1 MNTIVLVDGNTDNAK
16 ELQHNGQRLLQK
28 HSHNFI
34 EINTEEDDYSEQD
47 LYEIFVNSGIEFTGK
62 FYVGLCYGVLLEPE
76 KVRNM
81 SYERYLFLKFSI
93 YKRIKEIF
101 CLSKT
106 GFVVKKED
114 SCCSLIAVIPEED
127 REAFIEKYVLK
138 SKQVIKNDFGVEL
151 QVGVG
156 EMIRNTSQLLM
167 TYESAKYAYDLYFFE
182 EKDIMDYGKLD
193 KVENLSFDVYEEL
206 LEEVYNSIVGKDK
219 KVYDKIENVLNAI
232 EYIHYGNKNAAI
244 NRCIMFI
251 GELGKKLKDLN
262 PKAANWRIKQEEKQ
276 EELRYQ
282 TTYRA
287 VKAIVIEFYQ
297 YLIPV
302 IYHLVD
308 QGSVYEI
315 VQIKEYIQ
323 RNYMH
328 DVSLKELADLTYVS
342 RSYFSTAFK
351 NATGKNFKTYLT
363 EIRMEE
369 ALKLVLR
376 TNMKTYEIAEAVGYH
391 NVRFFVDAFKNAYKM
406 SPLEYRK
413 LHSNEA
419 AKKKLYQ

>member
-1 MNTIVLVDGNTDNAK
+1 MNTIVLFNGNTDNIR
-16 ELQHNGQRLLQK
+16 EFHNNDQILLQK

-34 EINTEEDDYSEQD
+34 EINTEEDNYSEQD

-62 FYVGLCYGVLLEPE
+62 FYVGLCYGVLMDPE

-81 SYERYLFLKFSI
+81 SYEKYLFLKFSI
-93 YKRIKEIF
+93 YKKIKEIF

-127 REAFIEKYVLK
+127 RDNFIEKYVLK
-138 SKQVIKNDFGVEL
+138 SKQAIKNDFGVEL

-156 EMIRNTSQLLM
+156 EMIRNTGQLLR
-167 TYESAKYAYDLYFFE
+167 TYETAKYAYNLYFFE
-182 EKDIMDYGKLD
+182 EKDIMDYSKIE
-193 KVENLSFDVYEEL
+193 KVDGLSFDVYEEL
-206 LEEVYNSIVGKDK
+206 LEELYNSIVSKDK
-219 KVYDKIENVLNAI
+219 KVFDKIENVLNAI

-244 NRCIMFI
+244 NRCIMFV

-287 VKAIVIEFYQ
+287 VKDIIIEFYQ
-297 YLIPV
+297 YLVPV
-302 IYHLVD
+302 IYHNVD

-315 VQIKEYIQ
+315 IQIKEYIQ
-323 RNYMH
+323 RNYMQ
-328 DVSLKELADLTYVS
+328 DISLKELADLTYVS

-376 TNMKTYEIAEAVGYH
+376 SNMKTYEIAEAVGYH
-391 NVRFFVDAFKNAYKM
+391 NVRIFVDAFKSAYKM

-419 AKKKLYQ
+419 VHR

>member
-1 MNTIVLVDGNTDNAK
+1 MNTIVLVNGNTDNIG
-16 ELQHNGQRLLQK
+16 EFYHDDQILLQT

-34 EINTEEDDYSEQD
+34 EINTEEDNYSEQD
-47 LYEIFVNSGIEFTGK
+47 LYEIFVNSGFEFTGK

-81 SYERYLFLKFSI
+81 SYEKYLFLKFSI
-93 YKRIKEIF
+93 YKKIKEIF

-114 SCCSLIAVIPEED
+114 SCCSLVAVIPEED
-127 REAFIEKYVLK
+127 SEDFIEKYVLK
-138 SKQVIKNDFGVEL
+138 SKEVIKNDFGVEL

-156 EMIRNTSQLLM
+156 EMTRNTSQLLR
-167 TYESAKYAYDLYFFE
+167 TYETAKYAYHLYFFE
-182 EKDIMDYGKLD
+182 EKDILEYSKIN
-193 KVENLSFDVYEEL
+193 KAESLSFDVYEEL
-206 LEEVYNSIVGKDK
+206 MEELYNSIVSKDK
-219 KVYDKIENVLNAI
+219 EVFEKIENILNAI

-244 NRCIMFI
+244 NRCIMFV
-251 GELGKKLKDLN
+251 GELGKRLKDLN

-287 VKAIVIEFYQ
+287 VKNIIIEFYQ

-302 IYHLVD
+302 IYHNVD

-323 RNYMH
+323 KNYMQ
-328 DVSLKELADLTYVS
+328 DISLKELADLTYVS

-351 NATGKNFKTYLT
+351 NATGKNFKSYLT
-363 EIRMEE
+363 EVRMEE

-376 TNMKTYEIAEAVGYH
+376 TNMKTYEIAERVGYH
-391 NVRFFVDAFKNAYKM
+391 NVRFFVDAFKNTYKM

-413 LHSNEA
+413 LHSV
-419 AKKKLYQ
+419 KVMQKS

>member
-1 MNTIVLVDGNTDNAK
+1 MNTIVLVDGDTGNISEFYNSDK
-16 ELQHNGQRLLQK
+16 ILLQQ
-28 HSHNFI
+28 HSQNFI
-34 EINTEEDDYSEQD
+34 EINAEEDNYSEQD
-47 LYEIFVNSGIEFTGK
+47 LYEIFVNSGMEFTGK
-62 FYVGLCYGVLLEPE
+62 LYVGLCYGVLLEPE
-76 KVRNM
+76 KARNM
-81 SYERYLFLKFSI
+81 SYEKYLFLKFSI
-93 YKRIKEIF
+93 YKKIKEIF

-114 SCCSLIAVIPEED
+114 SCCSLIAVIPEAD
-127 REAFIEKYVLK
+127 RDYFIEKYVVK
-138 SKQVIKNDFGVEL
+138 SKQAIRNDYGVEL

-156 EMIRNTSQLLM
+156 EMIGNTSQLLR

-182 EKDIMDYGKLD
+182 EKDIMEFSKI
-193 KVENLSFDVYEEL
+193 KKAENLSFDVYEEL
-206 LEEVYNSIVGKDK
+206 LEELYNSIVGKDK
-219 KVYDKIENVLNAI
+219 EVYHKIESVLNAI

-244 NRCIMFI
+244 NRCIMFV

-262 PKAANWRIKQEEKQ
+262 PQAANWRIKQEEKQ

-282 TTYRA
+282 TSYRA
-287 VKAIVIEFYQ
+287 VKDIIIEFYH

-302 IYHLVD
+302 IYHNVD

-315 VQIKEYIQ
+315 IQIKEYIQ
-323 RNYMH
+323 KNYMQ
-328 DVSLKELADLTYVS
+328 DISLKELADLTYVS

-363 EIRMEE
+363 EVRMEE

-391 NVRFFVDAFKNAYKM
+391 NVRFFVDAFKNTHKM

-413 LHSNEA
+413 LHCVEA
-419 AKKKLYQ
+419 MQKK